1 MKDQKKETCTY
12 NNIEKDKVNDK
23 NIYSNHMNINLGVLK
38 ISIVAVFTAA
48 AIVLSI
54 FESLLPALPFLPPGA
69 KLGISNVASMSVA
82 GALGIPSAM
91 LVAVL
96 KSLFVGLTRGF
107 TAFLM
112 SFFGSVLSTLV
123 AGLLLKLNRN
133 PFGFIGIG
141 ILGALTHNMSQLAVA
156 YFLTGAPV
164 FYYLPIIVIASII
177 FGSVTG
183 LMLKIVLPII
193 DRVI

>member
-12 NNIEKDKVNDK
+12 NNIEKDKINDK

-38 ISIVAVFTAA
+38 LSIVAVFTAA

-112 SFFGSVLSTLV
+112 SFFGSILSTLV
-123 AGLLLKLNRN
+123 TGLLLKLKEN

-141 ILGALTHNMSQLAVA
+141 IFGALTHNMSQLAVA

-164 FYYLPIIVIASII
+164 FYYFPIIVIASII

-183 LMLKIVLPII
+183 LMLKIVLPTI